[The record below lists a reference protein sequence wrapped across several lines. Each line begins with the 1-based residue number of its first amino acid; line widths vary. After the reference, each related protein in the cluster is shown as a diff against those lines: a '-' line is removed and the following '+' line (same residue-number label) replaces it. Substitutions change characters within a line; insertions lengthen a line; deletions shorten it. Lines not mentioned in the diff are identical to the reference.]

1 MRMTS
6 RVVWWHADLQF
17 AVLER
22 HGSFAVASVYEG
34 LIELGDELHGKLPME
49 GACQLTESVSGRSV
63 WLSVEAV
70 GLTEEE
76 VSELLG
82 HLRD

>member
-1 MRMTS
+1 MRLTS
-6 RVVWWHADLQF
+6 RVVWWHPDLQF

-22 HGSFAVASVYEG
+22 HGGFAVVSVYEG
-34 LIELGDELHGKLPME
+34 VLALDDELLGKLPME
-49 GACQLTESVSGRSV
+49 GACQLTEAVSGRPV